1 MQADNIINVMVSNI
15 NNDFQYYYKKS
26 CVHSTS
32 GHRWGGY
39 FAPNFSV
46 NKHFFF
52 SVNNSVFIDANLLCL
67 SLAWKTRKTTHLSLL
82 STQKKSKASAYF
94 AGTNLKRWHCLFLAW
109 KDA

>member
-1 MQADNIINVMVSNI
+1 MIFNIIIKRVVYI
-15 NNDFQYYYKKS
+15 QPQAIAGVVILPLIFLW
-26 CVHSTS
+26 TS
-32 GHRWGGY
+32 I
-39 FAPNFSV
+39 
-46 NKHFFF
+46 FFF